1 MSQNLGCRHIGI
13 IMDGNGRWAQR
24 RGLPRIEGHR
34 AGAKNLRKITTHAA
48 RRGLEILTVYA
59 FSRENWTRP
68 AREIRM
74 LMMLLKL
81 YATRER
87 AVMMKENIR
96 LVVVGNLSG
105 LPETARR
112 ELEKTIEITK
122 DNTGLTLQLALDYG
136 GRAEIVEA
144 AKRIAKNYKSG
155 EISLDDI
162 NEDLVSS
169 LLWTRGQPDPDLI
182 IRTSGEIRLS
192 NFLLWQSAYA
202 ELYFTSKNWPEF
214 SAADFDEALES
225 FHGRERRFGGVVSKT
240 P

>member
-1 MSQNLGCRHIGI
+1 VSQNLGCRHIGI

>member
-1 MSQNLGCRHIGI
+1 
-13 IMDGNGRWAQR
+13 MDGNGRWAQR